1 MYFYASLFAAFVIT
15 LIVVSKITEMLLA
28 KRPQIGWVLL
38 ASLVGGGAAVIA
50 FLLLSLFV
58 KGIDP
63 MVMLIVSLSTMFI
76 VSSAAFKYINLMS
89 WTGAITTNV
98 ANIVIVLITMTAAVV
113 LNGKSLEEEFL
124 AMNSV
129 AKDNMLVVE
138 SAASGYQDDVIIEDT
153 SLEVEGDSLAMDD
166 EKTLLDEVVEAN
178 EFEDE
183 EAQITERDL
192 LSPGAAKELDRRE
205 SVVYKEPK
213 YHVTNV
219 GSVRTLVGYTVRILK
234 SNGNTISGA
243 LKKVS
248 GSEVYVEQRISN
260 GIAVAPIA
268 IAKIR
273 KLEVYRK

>member
-15 LIVVSKITEMLLA
+15 LIVVSKIAEMLLA

-38 ASLVGGGAAVIA
+38 ASLVGGGAAIIA
-50 FLLLSLFV
+50 YFLLSLFV

-63 MVMLIVSLSTMFI
+63 MVMLIASLSAMFI
-76 VSSAAFKYINLMS
+76 VSSAAFKHINQMS
-89 WTGAITTNV
+89 WTGAVTTNI
-98 ANIVIVLITMTAAVV
+98 ANIAIVLITMTAAVV

-124 AMNSV
+124 AVNTV
-129 AKDNMLVVE
+129 AKDNMLMVE
-138 SAASGYQDDVIIEDT
+138 SASSDYQDNISIDDT
-153 SLEVEGDSLAMDD
+153 SLEVEDDSLAMDGG
-166 EKTLLDEVVEAN
+166 EVLPAETN

-183 EAQITERDL
+183 EPQITELDL
-192 LSPGAAKELDRRE
+192 LPPGAVKALERRKK
-205 SVVYKEPK
+205 VVYKEPK

-243 LKKVS
+243 LKKVN
-248 GSEVYVEQRISN
+248 GSEVFVEQRISN
-260 GIAVAPIA
+260 GIAVAPVA